1 VQGARLKCK
10 SCGCVNQRK
19 FRGEMGIRS
28 PGLKGID
35 KPTVW
40 VFPEL
45 IMCLDCGKAE
55 FVVPEVEL
63 RELARGDSAA
73 AG

>member
-1 VQGARLKCK
+1 
-10 SCGCVNQRK
+10 
-19 FRGEMGIRS
+19 MGIRS

-45 IMCLDCGKAE
+45 IICLDCGKAE

-63 RELARGDSAA
+63 RELARGDSSA

>member
-1 VQGARLKCK
+1 
-10 SCGCVNQRK
+10 
-19 FRGEMGIRS
+19 MGIRS

-45 IMCLDCGKAE
+45 IICLDCGKAE